1 MVFFIK
7 QNQRMK
13 RTVRSYKNSFSFYLS
28 VFTLREKR
36 VNEKKRFMIRLFRI
50 VRENHAD
57 FILFYKIFSKIFV
70 F

>member
-1 MVFFIK
+1 
-7 QNQRMK
+7 MK

-57 FILFYKIFSKIFV
+57 FILFYKIFPKFFV